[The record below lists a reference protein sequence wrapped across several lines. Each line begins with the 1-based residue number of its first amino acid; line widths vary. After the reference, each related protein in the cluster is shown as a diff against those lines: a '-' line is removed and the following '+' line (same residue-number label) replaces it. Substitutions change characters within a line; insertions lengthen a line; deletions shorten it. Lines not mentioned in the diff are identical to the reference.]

1 MSESGHSQPGM
12 YGQGRRRR
20 RRRDRDPGPP
30 GQNLSGPSRDRD
42 YVPRERRYLRDQTD
56 MLVVGVIGLQGTG
69 KSTIMSLLS
78 ANSPEEDQ
86 RAYVFRAQ
94 TQEIK
99 ERAGN
104 QSSGID
110 FYITQE
116 RVIFLDTQP
125 ILSPSILDH
134 LINNDRKL
142 PPEYNLPHTYV
153 EMQSLQITAFLFTVC
168 HVVIVIQDWFT
179 DINLYRFLQTAE
191 MLKPSTPSAS
201 HDSTGS
207 SGADDG
213 SEYYPHIVFLQN
225 KARREEFCPRNLK
238 KMHMAVDKLMAHSHL
253 KYKGTL
259 SMLDCNIFPGLSRD
273 YLEAEVNLFLLPMM
287 ENDGEDA
294 LTRAGFTM
302 LLEFGMELRSHLHS
316 LSIAGCYH
324 SHDGVKKP
332 EYYKTIIS
340 TYNGFSDDSSDEDDY
355 KAPLAVTSE
364 ESSMCCVCGDS
375 IPFLEQAATNDTCS
389 DIQKRIDNDTNST
402 NQASRIKTETE
413 RLPLIKDEPVD
424 TFSFSSFPLNQSEP
438 DHLSFRVKEEN
449 DNEHGLGGTVV
460 NEVAAEEE
468 ICLAEDQEGTDT
480 GDEANPDSLPP
491 GDTAYNPDEDLSS
504 DSDDINSK
512 CVSHRRHLKTKR
524 GKQQVPNRK
533 RSANIN
539 LESINI
545 AEKFGFQSDSPFC
558 CYGKFANLKKHM
570 DDCRN
575 KLMFPCCLCSVACE
589 TEELLMKHMIAK
601 HPAAGYIC
609 AFCHN
614 VFPRQDNFK
623 NHICRKRPTGETNLP
638 ATSVSHLPT
647 VPLSNSSG
655 QGRPSAPTLYANQ
668 NTIKVIK
675 IIQTANKAS
684 TAPDPPPAVATL
696 GSTEVL
702 TLQHLLQTTPLG
714 TAKVTNLVPQ
724 VVAMPQTLVR
734 PNFLPSSCV
743 ARPKFPIHTPSVVRP
758 LLTNPAR
765 MTLRIPALSNPP
777 LPTSVIVSFS
787 PTVNV
792 SGPTFV
798 SSNKPVLRQTSV
810 ANIRP
815 LPVNVLPMTSVT
827 FPTLVSA
834 LTGNNHPQ
842 VPPAQVQA
850 PLKVVAM
857 FMNQS
862 RHLAL
867 QKRREE
873 SWRSKT
879 IFPCR
884 HCGAVSRQPSLRV
897 RHRYLHRGSRLYR
910 CQCGRSFQQQLHL
923 LRHQVQH
930 AESVRFVCARCGNTF
945 EGAHKLTWHKR
956 KHKKGKQAKKK
967 CKAAFDCSC
976 GQMFARPSALLWHML
991 KNAKLSKRTRKTSHS
1006 VSLGIVCK

>member
-1 MSESGHSQPGM
+1 MEVLPC
-12 YGQGRRRR
+12 
-20 RRRDRDPGPP
+20 
-30 GQNLSGPSRDRD
+30 
-42 YVPRERRYLRDQTD
+42 
-56 MLVVGVIGLQGTG
+56 
-69 KSTIMSLLS
+69 
-78 ANSPEEDQ
+78 EE
-86 RAYVFRAQ
+86 V
-94 TQEIK
+94 
-99 ERAGN
+99 
-104 QSSGID
+104 
-110 FYITQE
+110 E
-116 RVIFLDTQP
+116 RVTSAKIPLQQDGDTCSQ
-125 ILSPSILDH
+125 
-134 LINNDRKL
+134 
-142 PPEYNLPHTYV
+142 
-153 EMQSLQITAFLFTVC
+153 QS
-168 HVVIVIQDWFT
+168 
-179 DINLYRFLQTAE
+179 
-191 MLKPSTPSAS
+191 
-201 HDSTGS
+201 
-207 SGADDG
+207 
-213 SEYYPHIVFLQN
+213 
-225 KARREEFCPRNLK
+225 
-238 KMHMAVDKLMAHSHL
+238 
-253 KYKGTL
+253 
-259 SMLDCNIFPGLSRD
+259 
-273 YLEAEVNLFLLPMM
+273 
-287 ENDGEDA
+287 
-294 LTRAGFTM
+294 
-302 LLEFGMELRSHLHS
+302 
-316 LSIAGCYH
+316 
-324 SHDGVKKP
+324 

-340 TYNGFSDDSSDEDDY
+340 TYYGFSDESSDEEDY

-364 ESSMCCVCGDS
+364 ESSMCCVCGDR
-375 IPFLEQAATNDTCS
+375 IPFLGNMIEHFKTHTVEVHCHLCRAKFGRVISLALHLKNAHPKHSLLCEICGSVFSCTWHLNGHMGKHRKAAMELKAVFKMEEKEEISIKESISCTDLKRTILSDHSYCVSEQAATNDTCS
-389 DIQKRIDNDTNST
+389 EIQKRSDNDTNST
-402 NQASRIKTETE
+402 NQASHIKTETE
-413 RLPLIKDEPVD
+413 RLSLIKDEPID

-438 DHLSFRVKEEN
+438 EHLSFRVKEEN
-449 DNEHGLGGTVV
+449 DNEDGLGETLVY
-460 NEVAAEEE
+460 EVAAEEE

-480 GDEANPDSLPP
+480 DDEANPDSLPP

-504 DSDDINSK
+504 DSDDINSN
-512 CVSHRRHLKTKR
+512 CISYRHHRKTKR

-539 LESINI
+539 LESVNI

-558 CYGKFANLKKHM
+558 CYGKFANSEKHM

-575 KLMFPCCLCSVACE
+575 KLMFACCLCSVACE

-623 NHICRKRPTGETNLP
+623 NHICRKRPPGEMNLP
-638 ATSVSHLPT
+638 ATSVSHLPI
-647 VPLSNSSG
+647 VPLSNNSG
-655 QGRPSAPTLYANQ
+655 QGSPSAPTLYANQ

-675 IIQTANKAS
+675 ITQTANKVS
-684 TAPDPPPAVATL
+684 TAPDSPPVVATL
-696 GSTEVL
+696 GSTKVL

-743 ARPKFPIHTPSVVRP
+743 ARPKVPVHTPSVVRP
-758 LLTNPAR
+758 LLSNPAR
-765 MTLRIPALSNPP
+765 MTLRIPTLSNPP

-792 SGPTFV
+792 SAPTCV

-815 LPVNVLPMTSVT
+815 LSLNVLPMTLVT

-850 PLKVVAM
+850 PLQIVAM

-862 RHLAL
+862 RDLAL

-910 CQCGRSFQQQLHL
+910 CQCGRSFQKQLHL

-956 KHKKGKQAKKK
+956 KHKKGKEAKKK
-967 CKAAFDCSC
+967 CKTAFDCSC
-976 GQMFARPSALLWHML
+976 GQVFARPSALLWHML
-991 KNAKLSKRTRKTSHS
+991 KNSKLSKRTRKISQS